1 MILEYKLSAPSTDK
15 SDVISKSVF
24 SKRDRLYDVMK
35 NFYMQSQNNGVYAE
49 NILRI
54 VLDGVNLNHLFKN
67 HPHVDIAIP
76 SIARTVPGVTQP
88 NEIISVKS
96 SVTTNTNLNTLLR
109 DTKSIKLESVFSYIV
124 FASGNFELKYEKEH
138 HPAKALYNLGFGL
151 IKKSSKVASVEAVG
165 DNKDYKAVLNT
176 TLYYL
181 LHKNKEEEKVNFI
194 NDIITISNGDPKV
207 GYELTYGTYNSYRI
221 GVLRRI
227 SYLDSPISLG
237 AVYLS
242 EDGDDLTCHIHKTNP
257 IPLSRYWEEIVKLWL
272 EKDTND
278 RSFFDYDATKYLDY
292 AKVKK
297 LYNIPTG
304 ENFPI
309 EIKISIGGYQPKKTD
324 YTGKSEREKVDIRKQ
339 RAENKTNKLYV
350 ATKFQYADFKGREK
364 DVNDVFIKAID
375 LLEEDPTLITSFATF
390 VNSKEGELTD
400 TKVVESRIFRWSQ
413 FK

>member
-1 MILEYKLSAPSTDK
+1 MILEYKLSAPNANK
-15 SDVISKSVF
+15 SDAISKNVF
-24 SKRDRLYDVMK
+24 NKRDRLYDVMK

-76 SIARTVPGVTQP
+76 SIATTVPGITQP

-96 SVTTNTNLNTLLR
+96 SVTTNTDLKALLR

-124 FASGNFELKYEKEH
+124 FASGNFELNYEKEH
-138 HPAKALYNLGFGL
+138 HPAKTLYNLGFGL
-151 IKKSSKVASVEAVG
+151 IKKSSKLDSVEAVG

-194 NDIITISNGDPKV
+194 NDIITISNGDPKI

-242 EDGDDLTCHIHKTNP
+242 DEDGDLTCHIHKTNP

-272 EKDTND
+272 EGTNG

-292 AKVKK
+292 KKVKK
-297 LYNIPTG
+297 LYNITSK
-304 ENFPI
+304 EEFPI
-309 EIKISIGGYQPKKTD
+309 EIKISIGDYHPKKSD

-364 DVNDVFIKAID
+364 DINDVFIKAID
-375 LLEEDPTLITSFATF
+375 VLEENPSLITSFATF
-390 VNSKEGELTD
+390 VNSKEAELSD
-400 TKVVESRIFRWSQ
+400 SKVTESKIFRWSE